1 MGALLPQSR
10 TCAVQTEAAIQ
21 SDIGLIRTLGRVFLN
36 HLRKG
41 VQQGVAILF
50 CKFRMPRVFEL
61 PINRNNIATVDRSE
75 LTDHF
80 DLLMAQN
87 KNTVLPT
94 L

>member
-21 SDIGLIRTLGRVFLN
+21 SDIGLIRTLGRVFLD
-36 HLRKG
+36 HLRKC

-61 PINRNNIATVDRSE
+61 PINRNNIALLIAPSSAA
-75 LTDHF
+75 LTIR
-80 DLLMAQN
+80 LRASSSLRR
-87 KNTVLPT
+87 
-94 L
+94 